1 MIRFA
6 SLTVAC
12 SWLLGC
18 GAADGKMQTNL
29 AAFLSAVGDETDPSD
44 SRYKYSGRIDFSD
57 SANPVIFYGGSIINV
72 KFKGTS
78 LKAKFSDNSNNDTK
92 VGFIIDGGD
101 LIIKEVD
108 KNASKQEITIA
119 TGLSDGTHTLE
130 IIKLEGPGNGN
141 RGLVFHGLVLDEE
154 KGILAGEK
162 PALKIEVFGDSVTEG
177 ASAGCAEGD
186 GDCGDNNAYL
196 SFANTLARDLNADIH
211 NNGIAGLAVRS
222 GTGYFESGNTG
233 LDATYDKLS
242 PSSEGGFSRTD
253 WDFGRYTPDLV
264 IMAMGVNDEYGN
276 GLDDVPTWKN
286 AYKAIARDIYEKY
299 GNDKNRPFIFAPAP
313 IWARNADKYAE
324 EVANELKQEGYNT
337 WFYNYSFEA
346 QNGHPDRVESKKM
359 ASELKQFI
367 ETNNILN

>member
-1 MIRFA
+1 MIRLA
-6 SLTVAC
+6 SLMTAC
-12 SWLLGC
+12 SLLLSC
-18 GAADGKMQTNL
+18 GATGDNMQTNL
-29 AAFLSAVGDETDPSD
+29 IASGAEVGDETDPSH
-44 SRYKYSGRIDFSD
+44 SHYKYSGRIDVSD

-72 KFKGTS
+72 KFEGTS

-92 VGFIIDGGD
+92 VGFIIDGD
-101 LIIKEVD
+101 DMIIKEVD
-108 KNASKQEITIA
+108 QNASKQEITVA
-119 TGLSDGTHTLE
+119 TGLSEGTHTLE

-141 RGLVFHGLVLDEE
+141 RGLVFHGLVLDEG
-154 KGILAGEK
+154 KGILEGEK
-162 PALKIEVFGDSVTEG
+162 PPLKIEVFGDSVTEG

-186 GDCGDNNAYL
+186 GDCGNNNAYL

-242 PSSEGGFSRTD
+242 PSSEGGYSRTD
-253 WDFGRYTPDLV
+253 WDFSRYTPDLV
-264 IMAMGVNDEYGN
+264 IVAMGVNDEYGN

-286 AYKAIARDIYEKY
+286 TYKAIARDIYEKY
-299 GNDKNRPFIFAPAP
+299 GNDKSRPFIFAPAP
-313 IWARNADKYAE
+313 MWARNADKYAE

-346 QNGHPDRVESKKM
+346 QKGHPDRAESKKM
-359 ASELKQFI
+359 AAELKQFI
-367 ETNNILN
+367 ETNNILD